1 MILYSSAVNTEN
13 VKYIETYEC
22 QECCKMKKGT
32 PWVNY
37 DNDQKCICSYLCFK
51 SKKNIEK
58 DLWHRVNNKSDFD
71 DVRPI
76 MKQEKKE

>member
-1 MILYSSAVNTEN
+1 MISYSFAVNIDN

-37 DNDQKCICSYLCFK
+37 DNDIKCICSYLCFK
-51 SKKNIEK
+51 SKK
-58 DLWHRVNNKSDFD
+58 
-71 DVRPI
+71 
-76 MKQEKKE
+76 KE